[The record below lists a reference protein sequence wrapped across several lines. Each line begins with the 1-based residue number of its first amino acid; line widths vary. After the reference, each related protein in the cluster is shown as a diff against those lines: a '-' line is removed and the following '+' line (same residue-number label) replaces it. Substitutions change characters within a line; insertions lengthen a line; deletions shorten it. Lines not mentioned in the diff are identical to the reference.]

1 MISTTVNTARRGPA
15 RRAIVLVAMLA
26 AASIWID
33 TDSVV
38 SALDTPVFTP
48 VGPSGLLGDVGAVGT
63 AACPAGSLMTGV
75 TVYRRTGGSNQLR
88 VVVPRC
94 RQVIGAP
101 AGGLTLDPTTVDA
114 GDLGNRLLGV
124 LAPLTSDCG
133 VGSAVTGLRADE
145 GVSIDRISIRCS
157 TFGANGSVQAPVV
170 DGPFIGGPSAA
181 TNRRGPVDCV
191 ASFGTG
197 VSGRTGDDIDS
208 VGLSC
213 AAVSVTVAPPP
224 PPPPPP
230 PVPPTDLTVDIT
242 SSTSSAPVGVAAID
256 ISSLPASVF
265 QGYGGPTA
273 DYARSELQT
282 IDLRTDTSEA
292 TPVADVTLDDL
303 ALDTAPVTQKLL
315 ATILLSDIPIEGG
328 WSQKLRPNQPPL
340 VEQTLTLLDV
350 YRDYRSVLP
359 FIRLGDLGLQ
369 ASNLGSVSTY
379 AALLAGVPVTQLPV
393 PGSSNAID
401 YWCGLVSAN
410 GLDCATDFDITDLTL
425 PVLSFAGVDV
435 EQAEFL
441 GAEIDGSTDVSG
453 TPIGTTLLAALDI
466 GAVPLASQPLVPSK
480 SLPSYLPSTLD
491 VPQVFQDVTLGELG
505 PAAPLGALTPAGVGL
520 NDSTPVSALNL
531 EFQPDSPLADYSWV
545 APAAGASLLVSSEQ
559 PLAPAIASI
568 PVGDLGLNAP
578 VLSVPLDEIVLPNGR
593 ALGDYRLVELLGG
606 EAEFGAAPFAASPFA
621 ASPFGAAPFAASSIG
636 ASPFRASPFRASPF
650 RASPF
655 RASPFAASPFRASDI
670 GSTPFRASP
679 FRASPFRAS
688 PFAASTFGV
697 SPFRAS
703 PFRASPFRASPFRA
717 SPFRASPFG
726 VSPFGVSPFRAS
738 PFRASPLD
746 TSPFRASPFRASPLS
761 ELGLSAPITAI
772 PLDGLVDGRSLG
784 SYRLADLDPSSL
796 LFGVPLE
803 PFVGWE
809 EEDGAPVFDCTVID
823 CRQPNGF
830 TLGEGIESG
839 ALPSSLTLA
848 AVQPGLFGLR
858 LADLIGAHP
867 AFSVDAMRAFSAA
880 ITLTLGGAADA
891 GLAPDGIPIELFDA
905 YDQVTIS
912 DERLV
917 FSGWR
922 LVDLAGLAEGL
933 DLADLEDAVENW
945 ADATAADPLTVGD
958 LTQKIPVTKDGL
970 GLGELWVDTL
980 ALSTLVN
987 AKDDLTVGDVWPLL
1001 RPLRLE
1007 HLRTA
1012 TGQAFTIGTSARDTT
1027 IGSILGGDPD
1037 YPQASRLEGLL
1048 WGDIVGSAGTDP
1060 ITRAASF
1067 AVADVI
1073 GAFAGVTL
1081 GEFLRAAQP
1090 ITDRNTEEIDLSAID
1105 LADYATGATVSFDVA
1120 VAVVGGNRPQSARIV
1135 VTLPD
1140 GARYVPG
1147 SAALRGFTLD
1157 SDALAELEPTTFGN
1171 SLVWQIAN
1179 IQPGSTPTTL
1189 TFATRS
1195 SEKVGTFVTS
1205 VSAQVASTD
1214 LFASDSTSVQ
1224 YREALEPNNTPSEA
1238 LAQAPIET
1246 GQLVL
1251 SQVSSATDV
1260 DIFAFKVTD
1269 SGQRIG
1275 GVLSNLPAD
1284 YDLTIIGP
1292 GAEPLAATG
1301 GRIRESVGDR
1311 DTSILGGATS
1321 STLTDGGQYQ
1331 PPAALAVIARSTSR
1345 GTATESIPPVPTF
1358 VEGTYYLVVSGYD
1371 GASGAEP
1378 YALRLLSDASVVA
1391 APVCP
1396 APMQFPNPSGTAPA
1410 LDPLP
1415 SGIDTL
1421 FVVNHD
1427 RLARQYGDAAADGV
1441 LAEIDTLSAALA
1453 GAMSGLGLEAGTIDL
1468 GANARLDS
1476 AYDAW
1481 DGTPCDV
1488 ALANDV
1494 VRETTRVLR
1503 GVYTAHPDIE
1513 NVVLV
1518 GSDRIIP
1525 FARISDRT
1533 LIGNEQSY
1541 ASTFADDISSPLYA
1555 ALQAGTYFS
1564 DDPFVDTTP
1573 TLVNDRALYVAEK
1586 AIGRLVETPGQIT
1599 RQLESFVD
1607 REGAIRVDSA
1617 TVAGYDFL
1625 ADSSV
1630 EIADLLDGPIEAA
1643 VDVDLIRE
1651 DWTALELAA
1660 KFFPQTGSTPGIGVI
1675 NGHFSHQ
1682 GTQSAL
1688 GSATSD
1694 EDDALFVDDIG
1705 DANFTGS
1712 LLFTVGCHSG
1722 LTADEFI
1729 PGALGASW
1737 AESLAGAGASAYIAQ
1752 SGFGYGST
1760 DSIQLT
1766 ERLLTSFASRLDGNY
1781 TIGEAL
1787 TLAKNEY
1794 LAPLSAISVY
1804 DEKSLQQAI
1813 LYGLPFSTP
1822 AVASPPPPATAP
1834 SVLTLVDSPIPGLR
1848 TATLNPEF
1856 EITRAV
1862 RPRGTVF
1869 EIDGQSY
1876 APQGQPLQ
1884 PITSVDATGPDG
1896 NDAGTDPDARL
1907 HGALLVGGVA
1917 YTAPGSPIDPVYN
1930 TPTINR
1936 GAVEPEIQ
1944 PIDAAFPISPIGVS
1958 DAMTEFGLRDFVGIQ
1973 PGRFTA
1979 TQPDGRGTQVLYD
1992 DLTVRTLHS
2001 SSDDWVAPT
2010 IGSVNETVANG
2021 AFAVTVTTPS
2031 DDVAGVVVA
2040 VVENLPGATE
2050 AAPVPWRTFDL
2061 VSSGVGRWGGG
2072 IALAAC
2078 SANLEYLVQIY
2089 DTAGNVRVMSNKAAG
2104 FTTPC
2109 AGSVGA
2115 PGVITTIE
2123 PTNFDGGAGV
2133 YSGPVTVTV
2142 GSGLTGLVYSIDG
2155 GAFVPVPAAKSF
2167 QIVGNGRR
2175 TFVVTAANNSA
2186 TSAGAVTIDD
2196 APPQIQIQAPVGDVI
2211 QGAPFTVSY
2220 TCTDSTLASCT
2231 ATLAGPGGPTA
2242 TVTSGQVING
2252 AVGAYTFTVTATDAI
2267 STRPPATLTRTFTGV
2282 RALQAVP
2289 RSTNL
2294 EAASGWYT
2302 GPVTVD
2308 ILSPLPGPFSYRING
2323 GSSVPVPTPNF
2334 TFTGVGMTRF
2344 EVGAAGNPTTDS
2356 GEVRIDTGNVSPSI
2370 TITAPGAFRTVRSV
2384 PVAFSCTDPS
2394 LTTCAGLLTG
2404 PSGFSQTVTS
2414 GQTVSVPG
2422 DGVYTLTVT
2431 ADDAVVA
2438 TGPSQTSRS
2447 VTVDTVR
2454 PTITCP
2460 AAPPSFLLNK
2470 SGATLTAT
2478 VTDAGSGPVSS
2489 SLTQTVTTGTV
2500 GLNSV
2505 SFNTSDRAGNTATQP
2520 CNYNVGY
2527 RFDGFQSPLTSTAVN
2542 NMNAGRTVPVKW
2554 RIADANGVGVAS
2566 PASFVSLRLVA
2577 SPCIATS
2584 TSTVNEF
2591 VIDVGS
2597 ELRYNGDG
2605 NWQYNWKT
2613 PRNTTGCFDL
2623 QLRLADTNVP
2633 RIVEVRLR

>member
-1 MISTTVNTARRGPA
+1 MISTTVNTERRGPA

-48 VGPSGLLGDVGAVGT
+48 VGPSGLLGDVGPGGT

-94 RQVIGAP
+94 QQVIGVPAP
-101 AGGLTLDPTTVDA
+101 GSGLTLDPTTVDA
-114 GDLGNRLLGV
+114 GDLGNRSPGV

-145 GVSIDRISIRCS
+145 GLSIDRISIRCS
-157 TFGANGSVQAPVV
+157 TFGANGSVQGPVE

-181 TNRRGPVDCV
+181 NRRGPVDCV

-197 VSGRTGDDIDS
+197 VYGPTGDDIDG
-208 VGLSC
+208 VGLLC
-213 AAVSVTVAPPP
+213 AAVSVTVV
-224 PPPPPP
+224 PPPPP

-303 ALDTAPVTQKLL
+303 ALDTAPVTRDLL

-350 YRDYRSVLP
+350 YRDYASVLP
-359 FIRLGDLGLQ
+359 SIRLGDLGLQ
-369 ASNLGSVSTY
+369 ASNLGSISTY

-410 GLDCATDFDITDLTL
+410 GLNCATDFDTTDLTL

-453 TPIGTTLLAALDI
+453 TPIGTTLLGALDI

-491 VPQVFQDVTLGELG
+491 VPQVFQAVTLGELG

-520 NDSTPVSALNL
+520 SDSTPVSALNL

-578 VLSVPLDEIVLPNGR
+578 VLSVPLDEIDLPNGR
-593 ALGDYRLVELLGG
+593 TLGSYRLVELLGG
-606 EAEFGAAPFAASPFA
+606 EADFGAAPFAASPFA

-703 PFRASPFRASPFRA
+703 PFRASPFRASP
-717 SPFRASPFG
+717 
-726 VSPFGVSPFRAS
+726 
-738 PFRASPLD
+738 LD

-809 EEDGAPVFDCTVID
+809 EEDGTPVFDCTVID

-830 TLGEGIESG
+830 TLGQGIESG
-839 ALPSSLTLA
+839 ALPSLLTLA
-848 AVQPGLFGLR
+848 DVQPGLFGLR
-858 LADLIGAHP
+858 LADLIAANP
-867 AFSVDAMRAFSAA
+867 AFTEQSLRTFSAA
-880 ITLTLGGAADA
+880 VTMSLGDAAEA
-891 GLAPDGIPIELFDA
+891 GFSPDGIPIELFSKYQD
-905 YDQVTIS
+905 VTIS

-933 DLADLEDAVENW
+933 DFGDLEAAVASW
-945 ADATAADPLTVGD
+945 AATNSLMIGD
-958 LTQKIPVTKDGL
+958 LTGKIPVAQDGL
-970 GLGELWVDTL
+970 AADELWVDTL

-987 AKDDLTVGDVWPLL
+987 AKPDLTVGDVWPLL

-1012 TGQAFTIGTSARDTT
+1012 SDQPLSVQPSAAFTT
-1027 IGSILGGDPD
+1027 IGFILTNDPP
-1037 YPQASRLEGLL
+1037 YPTPSRLEGLL

-1060 ITRAASF
+1060 ITRAATF

-1140 GARYVPG
+1140 GARYVPE

-1157 SDALAELEPTTFGN
+1157 PDALAELEPTTFGN

-1179 IQPGSTPTTL
+1179 IQPGSAAPTTL

-1195 SEKVGTFVTS
+1195 SEKVGTFETS

-1260 DIFAFKVTD
+1260 DIFAFEVTD

-1292 GAEPLAATG
+1292 GIEPLAATG

-1396 APMQFPNPSGTAPA
+1396 APAQFPNLSGTAPA

-1415 SGIDTL
+1415 IGIDTL

-1441 LAEIDTLSAALA
+1441 LAEIDILSGALA
-1453 GAMSGLGLEAGTIDL
+1453 GGLSGLGLKAGTIDL
-1468 GANARLDS
+1468 GANATLDS

-1481 DGTPCDV
+1481 DETPCDV

-1586 AIGRLVETPGQIT
+1586 AVGRLVENPDEIVGQLRT
-1599 RQLESFVD
+1599 FVQ
-1607 REGAIRVDSA
+1607 RSGTIRVDSA

-1625 ADSSV
+1625 ADSS
-1630 EIADLLDGPIEAA
+1630 EAIAELLAGPIEAD

-1660 KFFPQTGSTPGIGVI
+1660 KFFPETGSTPGIGVI

-1688 GSATSD
+1688 GSATSNED
-1694 EDDALFVDDIG
+1694 EALFVDDIG

-1822 AVASPPPPATAP
+1822 DVASPPPPATAP

-1856 EITRAV
+1856 EITRAT
-1862 RPRGTVF
+1862 RDRGVVF

-2031 DDVAGVVVA
+2031 DNVAGVVVA

-2061 VSSGVGRWGGG
+2061 LSSGAGRWSGG

-2109 AGSVGA
+2109 AGSVGV

-2142 GSGLTGLVYSIDG
+2142 GSGLPGLAYSIDG

-2167 QIVGNGRR
+2167 QIVGGGRR
-2175 TFVVTAANNSA
+2175 TFVVTAANSSA

-2196 APPQIQIQAPVGDVI
+2196 APPQIQIQAPAGDVI
-2211 QGAPFTVSY
+2211 QGALFTVLY

-2231 ATLAGPGGPTA
+2231 ATLAGPGGTPATA
-2242 TVTSGQVING
+2242 VTSGQEITG
-2252 AVGAYTFTVTATDAI
+2252 AVGAYTLTVTATDAI
-2267 STRPPATLTRTFTGV
+2267 STRPPATLTRAFTGV

-2308 ILSPLPGPFSYRING
+2308 ILSPLPGPFSYRINDDNF
-2323 GSSVPVPTPNF
+2323 VPVPTATPTPNF
-2334 TFTGVGMTRF
+2334 TFTGVGVTRF
-2344 EVGAAGNPTTDS
+2344 DVSAAGNPTTDS
-2356 GEVRIDTGNVSPSI
+2356 GEVRIDTGNVPPSI
-2370 TITAPGAFRTVRSV
+2370 TITAPGAFQTVQSV

-2404 PSGFSQTVTS
+2404 PSEFSQPVTS
-2414 GQTVSVPG
+2414 DQTDPVPVPV

-2438 TGPSQTSRS
+2438 TGPSEASRS

-2505 SFNTSDRAGNTATQP
+2505 SFDASDRAGNTATLR

-2527 RFDGFQSPLTSTAVN
+2527 RFDGFQSPLSITAVN

-2584 TSTVNEF
+2584 SVTVSD
-2591 VIDVGS
+2591 VGIDVGI